1 MEEKTKN
8 IPKIVFNDNQ
18 IVIETTE
25 IPINFNGED
34 TVIEMK
40 KLTAGEKRDLVK
52 KNASVKVVGT
62 QPTANVDSIGY
73 MIGLLTRVIVKAPFP
88 TTENDISN
96 LPEEILTYLVEE
108 YQDFAESKKKD

>member
-1 MEEKTKN
+1 MEEKN

-18 IVIETTE
+18 IVIDTIE

-34 TVIEMK
+34 VKIKLK

-62 QPTANVDSIGY
+62 QPSANVDSIGY
-73 MIGLLTRVIVKAPFP
+73 MIGLLTRVIVNAPFP
-88 TTENDISN
+88 TTEQVISS
-96 LPEEILTYLVEE
+96 LPEEVLTYLVTE